1 MNKSESRIPICP
13 FSQTNKRGQ
22 FFLIAAVV
30 IVSILFGLS
39 AIYTNIET
47 PSEDNSVYDL
57 TKEIKYE
64 AGVVIDSGVFNALTE
79 EERDK
84 NVENLTDYYA
94 SANLGSDFIIIFGN
108 QTNMTAILHK
118 TEDTG
123 TISIKIGDTQ
133 TSIPFDQ
140 PRKNKASFELNDDKK
155 VTIILEGNISYTFN
169 IKPGEMFFIILKK
182 ETQGE
187 QFVSASREQS

>member
-1 MNKSESRIPICP
+1 
-13 FSQTNKRGQ
+13 
-22 FFLIAAVV
+22 
-30 IVSILFGLS
+30 
-39 AIYTNIET
+39 
-47 PSEDNSVYDL
+47 
-57 TKEIKYE
+57 
-64 AGVVIDSGVFNALTE
+64 
-79 EERDK
+79 
-84 NVENLTDYYA
+84 
-94 SANLGSDFIIIFGN
+94 
-108 QTNMTAILHK
+108 MTAILHK

-123 TISIKIGDTQ
+123 TISINIGDTQ